1 MAHATADIGTVNYT
15 TSLVTGHHP
24 LTADEGAAAGGQ
36 DAGPSPHEM
45 LCAALGAC
53 TAITLRMY
61 AQRKEWPL
69 RAVHVDVLM
78 QVEGKEHRS
87 MTRRLHLTGDLDAAQ
102 RARLAD
108 IAERTPVTL
117 TLKQGVAI
125 TTILE

>member
-1 MAHATADIGTVNYT
+1 MAHATADIGTGNYT
-15 TSLVTGHHP
+15 VSLVAGHHP
-24 LTADEGAAAGGQ
+24 LTSDEAVAAGGR
-36 DAGPSPHEM
+36 DAGASPHEL

-61 AQRKEWPL
+61 AQRKEWDL
-69 RAVHVDVLM
+69 RAVHVDVLL
-78 QVEGKEHRS
+78 QIEGKEHTIS
-87 MTRRLHLTGDLDAAQ
+87 RRLRFEGELDQAQ

-117 TLKQGVAI
+117 TLKQGAMI

>member
-1 MAHATADIGTVNYT
+1 MAHATADIGTSNYPVT
-15 TSLVTGHHP
+15 LVAGHHE
-24 LTADEGAAAGGQ
+24 LRADERAAAGGQ
-36 DAGPSPHEM
+36 DSGASPHEL
-45 LCAALGAC
+45 LCAALAAC

-69 RAVHVDVLM
+69 RGAHVDVLLHI
-78 QVEGKEHRS
+78 EGKDHRI
-87 MTRRLHLTGDLDAAQ
+87 TRRLRLAGDLDEAQ

-125 TTILE
+125 TTVLE